1 LSSDITSSIYQRME
15 LKVWV
20 NFLSLSWEHLEGSLP
35 HKRVETNRKVAEH
48 KSYPLQ

>member
-1 LSSDITSSIYQRME
+1 ME

-35 HKRVETNRKVAEH
+35 HKRVETNLRVPVH
-48 KSYPLQ
+48 NRTHWNTNH